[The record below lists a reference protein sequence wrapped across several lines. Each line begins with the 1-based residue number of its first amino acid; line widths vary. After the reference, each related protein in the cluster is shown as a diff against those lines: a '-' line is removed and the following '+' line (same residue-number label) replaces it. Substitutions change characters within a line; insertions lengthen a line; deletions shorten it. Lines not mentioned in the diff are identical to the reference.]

1 MLASVVHGGDMEKF
15 ILISQ
20 AVSLS
25 VVFYVVIYFL
35 VTWYWPATLL
45 SVFVCTIVLYF
56 LTGQRVHAHRA
67 RHIDLVSV
75 VAQDHAP
82 VLSKQYDGRLGSLTE

>member
-1 MLASVVHGGDMEKF
+1 MEKF

-35 VTWYWPATLL
+35 ITWYWPATLL
-45 SVFVCTIVLYF
+45 SVFVCTFVLYF
-56 LTGQRVHAHRA
+56 LIGQRGHTHRA
-67 RHIDLVSV
+67 RHIDLVS
-75 VAQDHAP
+75 AIAP
-82 VLSKQYDGRLGSLTE
+82 DNMPASSKQLGSFAEETVSPLADTSTLS